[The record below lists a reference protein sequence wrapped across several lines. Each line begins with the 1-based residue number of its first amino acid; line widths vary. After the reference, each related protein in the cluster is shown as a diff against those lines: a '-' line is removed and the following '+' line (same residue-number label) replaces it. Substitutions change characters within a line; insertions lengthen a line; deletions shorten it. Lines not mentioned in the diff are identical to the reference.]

1 MCSKMAIDRLI
12 TRRDVRL
19 REMTVWQML
28 HETCACSEEVLDIN
42 IEDLDLDLA
51 GRRPADSKGVQRKV
65 RRCGGAR
72 EELRS
77 ATELP
82 QP

>member
-1 MCSKMAIDRLI
+1 MAIDRLI
-12 TRRDVRL
+12 ARRDVRL
-19 REMTVWQML
+19 REMTVWQMP
-28 HETCACSEEVLDIN
+28 HETCACSEPVLDIN
-42 IEDLDLDLA
+42 IEDLDLA

-77 ATELP
+77 ATGLP